1 MRKLELHKETLR
13 DLTEVDLA
21 EAVGGASTTSC
32 PKVTTL
38 LTMTQTP
45 ACPSGA
51 TWFQSCESQGMS
63 CNCS

>member
-1 MRKLELHKETLR
+1 MALKKLELHRETLR
-13 DLTEVDLA
+13 DLTEVDLQ

-51 TWFQSCESQGMS
+51 TWFRECDPDS
-63 CNCS
+63 

>member
-1 MRKLELHKETLR
+1 MRKLELHRETLR

-21 EAVGGASTTSC
+21 EAVGGAQTTSC

-38 LTMTQTP
+38 LTMTQTM

-51 TWFQSCESQGMS
+51 TWFQSCESQQMS